1 MMMMTMKLTELNKFL
16 TLLMFRLFFSLLSG
30 SPNEPLFF
38 VKVTEKRAAS
48 ENHSDLYGHFISA
61 GKKFLS
67 VYFKLVQ
74 SGSAG
79 KKL

>member
-1 MMMMTMKLTELNKFL
+1 MAISY
-16 TLLMFRLFFSLLSG
+16 LL
-30 SPNEPLFF
+30 
-38 VKVTEKRAAS
+38 VKNLRAAS

-74 SGSAG
+74 SGNAG